1 MNKMKTET
9 KQMGYCKVC
18 GKPFDRKSI
27 NKKSCNSC
35 LIELAKENKKKFRE
49 LRKKKLSTV

>member
-1 MNKMKTET
+1 MKTET